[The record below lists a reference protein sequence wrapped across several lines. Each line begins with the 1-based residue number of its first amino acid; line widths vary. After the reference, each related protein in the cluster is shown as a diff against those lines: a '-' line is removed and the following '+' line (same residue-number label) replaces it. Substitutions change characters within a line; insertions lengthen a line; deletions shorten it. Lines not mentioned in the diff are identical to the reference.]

1 MAVGR
6 DIQVFISASRA
17 LLQSVKQRALTEE
30 EERELQCCLEE
41 LAKLLPP
48 QSGNA
53 NLQGRHAA

>member
-30 EERELQCCLEE
+30 EQRQLQCCLEE
-41 LAKLLPP
+41 LVKMLPP
-48 QSGNA
+48 HSENA
-53 NLQGRHAA
+53 DAQGRHAA

>member
-17 LLQSVKQRALTEE
+17 LLQSVQQRALTEE

-41 LAKLLPP
+41 LAKLLPS

-53 NLQGRHAA
+53 DLHGRHAA